1 MLGIGSSSKTNPVK
15 ESIAFLRRLPL
26 PRLRCVDS
34 LHVVYIDAE
43 VAKLGVRGWF
53 GPRMFT
59 GHTEHRCD
67 CVIAER
73 HHRSLVFPARTR
85 DVHAAVDDDIG
96 GISHGRTSL
105 ITRNR
110 RGSR

>member
-1 MLGIGSSSKTNPVK
+1 M
-15 ESIAFLRRLPL
+15 
-26 PRLRCVDS
+26 
-34 LHVVYIDAE
+34 
-43 VAKLGVRGWF
+43 RGWF

-85 DVHAAVDDDIG
+85 DVHVAVDDDIG
-96 GISHGRTSL
+96 GISQRTHLANYQKQTRVSL
-105 ITRNR
+105 IHGGECFEVLSHERQ
-110 RGSR
+110 